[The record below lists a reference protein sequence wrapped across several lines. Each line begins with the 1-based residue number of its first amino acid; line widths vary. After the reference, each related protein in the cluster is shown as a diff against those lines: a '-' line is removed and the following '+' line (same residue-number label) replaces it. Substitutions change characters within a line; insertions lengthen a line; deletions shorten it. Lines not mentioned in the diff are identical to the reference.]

1 MKEISANI
9 FEGRKR
15 LSDILRYVMNSAP
28 HGRCK
33 RWEKSKARALEDW
46 MLGRID

>member
-1 MKEISANI
+1 MKEISENI

-33 RWEKSKARALEDW
+33 RWEKSKESIGGLDVRED
-46 MLGRID
+46 